1 MTEPGAGPPL
11 SELLSYSTN
20 PNPFNLPS
28 RFLPPA
34 HQPSQLHAHRCSART
49 YAEHLWRFVEH
60 WRFVLAVHP
69 NDYLVSC
76 PMNHERIA
84 PQWRDDMR
92 NIPLGQAA
100 ELLLRPHDTP
110 EQVNENC

>member
-1 MTEPGAGPPL
+1 M
-11 SELLSYSTN
+11 
-20 PNPFNLPS
+20 
-28 RFLPPA
+28 
-34 HQPSQLHAHRCSART
+34 
-49 YAEHLWRFVEH
+49 EH

-110 EQVNENC
+110 EQVN

>member
-1 MTEPGAGPPL
+1 MTEPGAGPLL
-11 SELLSYSTN
+11 SELLSFSTN
-20 PNPFNLPS
+20 QNPFNLPS

-76 PMNHERIA
+76 PMNHRSGAMICAIYPLDRLPRIA
-84 PQWRDDMR
+84 
-92 NIPLGQAA
+92 
-100 ELLLRPHDTP
+100 ELFWGLLILCVK
-110 EQVNENC
+110 ECMCA